1 MRVSPEHFFR
11 VLAPAAV
18 LLLLSLALLKSSV
31 PVQWPSTPANLSALE
46 EQRRPS
52 GQFAGA
58 SRRDAGNGTLGFS
71 GIYFINM
78 KKRYDRLDA
87 LALQCF
93 LSGVEVKEVPAVEP
107 DMMSDAGMPPSKSPS
122 SVKVGERG
130 AWRAHANI
138 WSTVLRNN
146 LPPVIILE
154 SDATWDVNIR
164 SIMLNM
170 NKHFHKFLTN
180 INSTRLHN
188 PRWRDDAGESVRRT
202 EAADDTWQSDHW
214 DILSLG
220 HCHDSAANRNI
231 SLIYDDPYVPPGKE
245 FGDTV
250 LGRQRVIRKAGGIV
264 CTTGYAVSQTGAAK
278 LLVKT
283 AQNLDAPL
291 DLIVRSMVEDGELV
305 AYSVMPPIMAQWQYV
320 DGIGMDERGAN
331 SDIQG
336 AQEDEDKD
344 EGEEKKD
351 SWEEVDRSGS
361 VWTTKPYHEDVA
373 FQDMALEVAWRRIF
387 GRNNEGE

>member
-1 MRVSPEHFFR
+1 MRVGPEYVFR
-11 VLAPAAV
+11 ALAPAAV
-18 LLLLSLALLKSSV
+18 LLLLGLVLLKS
-31 PVQWPSTPANLSALE
+31 PAPAHRHSTSASLSALE

-52 GQFAGA
+52 GQAAGA
-58 SRRDAGNGTLGFS
+58 SRRDAGNSTLGFS

-93 LSGVEVKEVPAVEP
+93 LSGVEVKQVPAVEP
-107 DMMSDAGMPPSKSPS
+107 DMMSDAGMPPSKSPG

-138 WSTVLRNN
+138 WSAMLRNN

-154 SDATWDVNIR
+154 SDAAWDVNIR
-164 SIMLNM
+164 KIMLNM
-170 NKHFHKFLTN
+170 NKHFRKFVAS

-188 PRWRDDAGESVRRT
+188 PRWRDDADESIRGT
-202 EAADDTWQSDHW
+202 EAADDPWQSDHW

-220 HCHDSAANRNI
+220 HCHDTEANRNI
-231 SLIYDDPYVPPGKE
+231 SLIYDDPAVPPGKE
-245 FGDTV
+245 FGGTV
-250 LGRQRVIRKAGGIV
+250 LGRQRVIRKAGNIV
-264 CTTGYAVSQTGAAK
+264 CTTAYAVSQTGAAK

-283 AQNLDAPL
+283 SQNLDAPL
-291 DLIVRSMVEDGELV
+291 DLIVGGMAEAGELV

-320 DGIGMDERGAN
+320 DGIGMGERGAN

-336 AQEDEDKD
+336 AREDWER
-344 EGEEKKD
+344 GGEKKD
-351 SWEEVDRSGS
+351 SWDEVEKSGS

-373 FQDMALEVAWRRIF
+373 FQDMALQVAWQRIF
-387 GRNNEGE
+387 GRNNRGE

>member
-1 MRVSPEHFFR
+1 M
-11 VLAPAAV
+11 
-18 LLLLSLALLKSSV
+18 
-31 PVQWPSTPANLSALE
+31 
-46 EQRRPS
+46 
-52 GQFAGA
+52 
-58 SRRDAGNGTLGFS
+58 
-71 GIYFINM
+71 
-78 KKRYDRLDA
+78 
-87 LALQCF
+87 
-93 LSGVEVKEVPAVEP
+93 
-107 DMMSDAGMPPSKSPS
+107 
-122 SVKVGERG
+122 
-130 AWRAHANI
+130 
-138 WSTVLRNN
+138 LRNN

-188 PRWRDDAGESVRRT
+188 PRWRDDAGEPTRRT
-202 EAADDTWQSDHW
+202 EAADDPWQSDHW